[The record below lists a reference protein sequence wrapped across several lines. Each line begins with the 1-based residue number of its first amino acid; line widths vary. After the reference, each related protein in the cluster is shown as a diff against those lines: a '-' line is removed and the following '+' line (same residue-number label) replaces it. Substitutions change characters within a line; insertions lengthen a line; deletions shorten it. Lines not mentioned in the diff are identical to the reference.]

1 MRVVRLSE
9 LDPVPVMDGQLSWLP
24 VRRAL
29 GVTGF
34 GINAYR
40 AADSGGLVVE
50 EHDEA
55 GLGHEEL
62 YLVVTGRA
70 AFEIAGKRVDVPA
83 GSIVFLPEP
92 GDRRVAHAEEPGTT
106 VLAVGG
112 PPGAPYTPSAW
123 EWYFLASE
131 AYRRGDY
138 DEAYAIAS
146 PGLAEQPDH
155 PGLLY
160 NLACYRALAG
170 RHDDALELARRA
182 FELDPAPRAWA
193 DGDADLDAIRSR
205 F

>member
-1 MRVVRLSE
+1 MQVVRLSD
-9 LDPVPVMDGQLSWLP
+9 LDPVPVLDGQLSWLP

-40 AADSGGLVVE
+40 GAEAGDLVVE

-70 AFEIAGKRVDVPA
+70 AFEIAGERVDVPA
-83 GSIVFLPEP
+83 GSMVFLPEP
-92 GDRRVAHAEEPGTT
+92 GDRRVAHAEEAGTT

-112 PPGAPYTPSAW
+112 PPGEPYTPSAW
-123 EWYFLASE
+123 EWYFLANE

-138 DEAYAIAS
+138 DEAYAIAA
-146 PGLAEQPDH
+146 PGLDEHPDNA
-155 PGLLY
+155 GLLY
-160 NLACYRALAG
+160 NLACFLALAG
-170 RHDDALELARRA
+170 REDEALELAHRA
-182 FELDPAPRAWA
+182 FQIDPATRGWA
-193 DGDADLDAIRSR
+193 DGDRDLDAIRSR
-205 F
+205 L